1 MQIQLSKQK
10 HYSATLNFRMFLN
23 VRYFQTDSCTRR
35 VITLVFAA
43 AWVACAGGALRL
55 ASQERATAV
64 TQRLSW
70 TEMTRDLQLYQKHK
84 FSVAEITSH
93 RSLQNFPASPI
104 SVNSLHYCLYL
115 GGDDF
120 LLLSANGA
128 QTIHRSVL
136 SVKDTNTHFH
146 SRL

>member
-1 MQIQLSKQK
+1 
-10 HYSATLNFRMFLN
+10 MFLN

-84 FSVAEITSH
+84 
-93 RSLQNFPASPI
+93 
-104 SVNSLHYCLYL
+104 Y
-115 GGDDF
+115 F
-120 LLLSANGA
+120 LLP
-128 QTIHRSVL
+128 R
-136 SVKDTNTHFH
+136 
-146 SRL
+146 